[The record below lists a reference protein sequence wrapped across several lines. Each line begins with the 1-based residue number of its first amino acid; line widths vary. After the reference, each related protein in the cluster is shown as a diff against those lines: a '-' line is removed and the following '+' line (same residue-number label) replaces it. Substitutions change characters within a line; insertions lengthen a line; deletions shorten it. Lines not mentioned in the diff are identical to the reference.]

1 MKYDLKE
8 HKVIYWSILWD
19 VSWSS
24 LINNL
29 HLLTCRGR
37 LNVLHT
43 ILSKPLGSIITEFK
57 NVGDPHFLQV
67 GDVKYHLGTRGTVVF
82 GDKQVTLVFL
92 LFELHPV
99 GLENAYELFDEDVW
113 KAAVLSCCCL
123 QIQIS
128 LLPNPSHLEAVDPVV
143 LGKTRA
149 KQFFTGDDKRLQN
162 MVGTMLPLSG
172 ITLCKYAAR
181 TDYLKLGKVRVWWHF

>member
-1 MKYDLKE
+1 ML
-8 HKVIYWSILWD
+8 LD

-92 LFELHPV
+92 LFGLHPV
-99 GLENAYELFDEDVW
+99 GL
-113 KAAVLSCCCL
+113 
-123 QIQIS
+123 
-128 LLPNPSHLEAVDPVV
+128 
-143 LGKTRA
+143 
-149 KQFFTGDDKRLQN
+149 
-162 MVGTMLPLSG
+162 
-172 ITLCKYAAR
+172 
-181 TDYLKLGKVRVWWHF
+181 